1 MAKIDLGKS
10 WDKVAKLWFKRWE
23 STFRRGFIWG
33 PYGPLERDI
42 KLLPALRGKR
52 VLVLGCGS
60 GPDVWWLAKNGA
72 KVTGIDISKEQLA
85 FTKERIKK
93 AGLMANFIQKDFDK
107 LSATDF
113 SKGSFDFVVSNYA
126 LQYVKNLPKLFK
138 IVSYFLKARGKFI
151 FSFDHPVLYATYK
164 SRRKV
169 GGEWKSFKDFDYLN
183 ERTIYWYFRF
193 EKKNVPAYSYHRTIS
208 TIFNSL
214 VNSNF
219 RVEKILEPKPYIHST
234 DNYNKV
240 FNLAK
245 RLPFTIIFISSR
257 MK

>member
-1 MAKIDLGKS
+1 MAKINLGKS
-10 WDKVAKLWFKRWE
+10 WDKASKLWFKRWE
-23 STFRRGFIWG
+23 STFKRGFIWG
-33 PYGPLERDI
+33 PFGPLEKDV
-42 KLLPALRGKR
+42 KLLSLLRNKK

-60 GPDVWWLAKNGA
+60 GPDVLWLAEKGA
-72 KVTGIDISKEQLA
+72 KVTGIDISKEQLVFA
-85 FTKERIKK
+85 RERIKK
-93 AGLMANFIQKDFDK
+93 AGLTADFIQKDFDK

-113 SKGSFDFVVSNYA
+113 SKGSFDLVVSNYA
-126 LQYVKNLPKLFK
+126 LQYVKNLPKFFK
-138 IVSYFLKARGKFI
+138 IISYFLKVRGKFI

-164 SRRKV
+164 SRRKI

-193 EKKNVPAYSYHRTIS
+193 GKNNIPAYSYHRTMG

-219 RVEKILEPKPYIHST
+219 RIEKIIEPKPYIRST
-234 DNYNKV
+234 DNYKKV

-245 RLPFTIIFISSR
+245 RISFTIIFISSR
-257 MK
+257 IK